1 MKTTALLQNMN
12 FGMPLTFPSS
22 NTFYI
27 SDFLWPLSISDC
39 GKGDKTAIV
48 SSELSNH
55 FFDKLLN
62 TKRI

>member
-22 NTFYI
+22 STFYI
-27 SDFLWPLSISDC
+27 SDFLWPLSISNSR
-39 GKGDKTAIV
+39 KGDKTAIL